1 MVNEE
6 ELEAI
11 RRKKLAQLQQ
21 QAQAAQLQ
29 ALQEEQMRQEYE
41 AKKALIMRQILTPQ
55 ARERLNTIRMTRPEF
70 VDSLEQQLILLA
82 QSGKL
87 KSMITDEQ
95 LVKILQQLQPKKRDI
110 TIRRL

>member
-1 MVNEE
+1 MVGEE
-6 ELEAI
+6 ELEEI

-29 ALQEEQMRQEYE
+29 ALQEEQMRREYE
-41 AKKALIMRQILTPQ
+41 AKKALIMRQILTPE

-70 VDSLEQQLILLA
+70 VDGLEQQLILLA